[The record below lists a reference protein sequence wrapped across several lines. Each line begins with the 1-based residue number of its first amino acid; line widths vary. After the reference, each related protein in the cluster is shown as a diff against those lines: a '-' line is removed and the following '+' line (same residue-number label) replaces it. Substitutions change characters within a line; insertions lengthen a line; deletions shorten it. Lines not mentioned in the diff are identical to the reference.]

1 MVSKTERKRGE
12 NGVETGREWGGNCTD
27 WTDWTDENA
36 RMTFGLIYRQGPKEE
51 KNETERVKDWG

>member
-1 MVSKTERKRGE
+1 MERYGS
-12 NGVETGREWGGNCTD
+12 GAGMGREWSGNCTD

-36 RMTFGLIYRQGPKEE
+36 RMTFGLIYRQGPKEG